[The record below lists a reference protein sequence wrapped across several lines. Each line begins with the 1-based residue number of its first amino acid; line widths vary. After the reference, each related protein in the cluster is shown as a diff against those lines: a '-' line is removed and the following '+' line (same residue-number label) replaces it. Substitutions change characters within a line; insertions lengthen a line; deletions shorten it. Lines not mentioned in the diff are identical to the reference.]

1 MTPPRITIT
10 GGLLSVYAL
19 RFDGVILFER
29 NSIDAIKALKVRAEV
44 ALLMLA
50 ETLAKPPHI
59 EA

>member
-1 MTPPRITIT
+1 MSPARLTIT
-10 GGLLSVYAL
+10 GGLFSVYAL

-50 ETLAKPPHI
+50 DTLTKPSLLS
-59 EA
+59 E